1 MNTGI
6 KAQNK
11 MKSLELVPL
20 SSSIPCKADTAMIF
34 DSKPAF
40 SSEICV
46 IPLDDDR
53 HLIYA
58 PLRRAALVGNARVV
72 NFMAARQAGQPNTK
86 GEDPDGA
93 LTTLL
98 RGLEMLDAQP
108 ETQPVTH
115 PAGTP
120 QPTAVTLFL
129 TTACNL
135 RCTYCYARA
144 GDTPVRSMALDV
156 AKRGIDYVA
165 RNAVTTGAGH
175 FEVNYHGGGEPTA
188 NWRTLTGSHEH
199 AQSRAAE
206 LGLEMTASTATN
218 GVLRDEQIDWIISHL
233 QGASVSYDGLPEVQ
247 DAHRP
252 TAGGEGSSLRVAH
265 TLRRFAEAGFPHG
278 IRVTVT
284 ADQIA
289 RLPDSVEYICS
300 HFEAARI
307 QVEPA
312 YQMGRWRDAPSAETE
327 AFIAAYRE
335 AQVRAAAYGK
345 EIFFSGARVGLLTNH
360 FCGITQDSFSLSP
373 DGNVSA
379 CFETF
384 SEDEEWAPVFFY
396 GKPEEGGGY
405 GYDLARL
412 EHLRSQSVEN
422 REWCKGCF
430 ARWTCAGDC
439 YHKALTVGGKD
450 EFQGSDR
457 CHVIRELTKDQI
469 LARIAQSGGHY
480 WHEGGGTSGSAAGKE
495 FLI

>member
-1 MNTGI
+1 
-6 KAQNK
+6 
-11 MKSLELVPL
+11 MKTNSATL
-20 SSSIPCKADTAMIF
+20 
-34 DSKPAF
+34 PAACQT
-40 SSEICV
+40 EINV
-46 IPLDDDR
+46 IPLDVDR

-58 PLRRAALVGNARVV
+58 PLKRAALVGNAAVV
-72 NFMAARQAGQPNTK
+72 NFLAARQSGVATNP
-86 GEDPDGA
+86 EDDPDGA
-93 LTTLL
+93 LTDLL
-98 RGLEMLDAQP
+98 RGLAMLDAEP
-108 ETQPVTH
+108 EPLPVTN
-115 PAGTP
+115 PQGTP

-165 RNAVTTGAGH
+165 QNAVETGAGCI
-175 FEVNYHGGGEPTA
+175 EVNYHGGGEPTA
-188 NWRTLTGSHEH
+188 NWRTLTGSLEY
-199 AQSRAAE
+199 AQARAAE
-206 LGLEMTASTATN
+206 LGLELTASTATN
-218 GVLRDEQIDWIISHL
+218 GVLRDDQIDWIVKNLH
-233 QGASVSYDGLPEVQ
+233 GASVSFDGLPEVQ

-252 TAGGEGSSLRVAH
+252 TAGGEGSSARVEH

-289 RLPDSVEYICS
+289 RLPDSVEYICAN
-300 HFEAARI
+300 FEATRI

-312 YQMGRWRDAPSAETE
+312 YQMGRWRDAPSAETA
-327 AFIAAYRE
+327 AFIDAYRE
-335 AQVRAAAYGK
+335 AQSRAAALGK

-405 GYDLARL
+405 AYDLARL
-412 EHLRSQSVEN
+412 EHLRAQSVEN
-422 REWCKGCF
+422 RDWCKGCF

-439 YHKALTVGGKD
+439 YHKALTVGGK
-450 EFQGSDR
+450 EVFEGSDR
-457 CHVIRELTKDQI
+457 CHIIRELTKDQI
-469 LARIAQSGGHY
+469 LARIAQSGGHF
-480 WHEGGGTSGSAAGKE
+480 WHEGGGASGGGAGKE

>member
-1 MNTGI
+1 MSPITLS
-6 KAQNK
+6 KA
-11 MKSLELVPL
+11 
-20 SSSIPCKADTAMIF
+20 TAT
-34 DSKPAF
+34 
-40 SSEICV
+40 EINV
-46 IPLDDDR
+46 IPLGEDR

-58 PLRRAALVGNARVV
+58 PLRRSAFVGNDAVV
-72 NFMAARQAGQPNTK
+72 NFLATRQSGAAIAPGDDAE
-86 GEDPDGA
+86 GSLAE
-93 LTTLL
+93 LM
-98 RGLEMLDAQP
+98 RGLGMIDAGAD
-108 ETQPVTH
+108 ELPVTN
-115 PAGTP
+115 PTGTP
-120 QPTAVTLFL
+120 RPTAVTLFL

-144 GDTPVRSMALDV
+144 GDTPVRSMPLEV
-156 AKRGIDYVA
+156 AVRGVEYVA
-165 RNAVTTGAGH
+165 RNAATAGASS

-188 NWRTLTGSHEH
+188 NWRVLTGSHDH
-199 AQSRAAE
+199 ARKLAAE
-206 LGLEMTASTATN
+206 LNLGMTASTATN
-218 GVLRDEQIDWIISHL
+218 GVLRDDQIDWIIANL
-233 QGASVSYDGLPEVQ
+233 QGASVSFDGLPEVQ

-252 TAGGEGSSLRVAH
+252 TAGGEGSSSRVEH

-289 RLPDSVEYICS
+289 RLPDSVDYICGN
-300 HFEAARI
+300 FEAQRI

-312 YQMGRWRDAPSAETE
+312 YQMGRWREAPSAETA
-327 AFIAAYRE
+327 AFIDAYRA
-335 AQVRAAAYGK
+335 AQSRAAAHGK

-396 GKPEEGGGY
+396 GKPDAHTGGY
-405 GYDLARL
+405 AFDMPRL
-412 EHLRSQSVEN
+412 EHLRAQSVEH
-422 REWCKGCF
+422 REWCRGCF

-439 YHKALTVGGKD
+439 YHKSLTVGGKD
-450 EFQGSDR
+450 DFRGSDR

-469 LARIAQSGGHY
+469 LARIAESGGHY
-480 WHEGGGTSGSAAGKE
+480 WHEGGGSVPGTAAGKE